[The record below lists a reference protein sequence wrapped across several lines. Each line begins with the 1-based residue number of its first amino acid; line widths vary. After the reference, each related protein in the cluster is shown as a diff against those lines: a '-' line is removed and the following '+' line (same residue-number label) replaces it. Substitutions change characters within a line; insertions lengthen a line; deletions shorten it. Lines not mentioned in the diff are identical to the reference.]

1 MLEFSCAQLVKGP
14 VLLLRSSG
22 HCCGMI
28 SFPGSETSACH
39 THSQKKKKEK
49 EEEESIYYPHCPLTY
64 FLITLDGDS
73 LV

>member
-28 SFPGSETSACH
+28 SFPGSDTSACH
-39 THSQKKKKEK
+39 THSQKKKKK
-49 EEEESIYYPHCPLTY
+49 I
-64 FLITLDGDS
+64 DGFDGTINNVTS
-73 LV
+73 PTPISYC